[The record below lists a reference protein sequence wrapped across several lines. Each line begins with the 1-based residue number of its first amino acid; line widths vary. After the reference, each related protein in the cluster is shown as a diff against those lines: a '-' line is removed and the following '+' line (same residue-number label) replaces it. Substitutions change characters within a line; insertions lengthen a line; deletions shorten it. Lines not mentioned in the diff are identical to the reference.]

1 MNGDTIP
8 GYLYGLAAVPAS
20 PFNLAEFELM
30 KRSVLFDD
38 EDAMSLRLS
47 HDVLKD
53 QVGAVLDVWYGF
65 VASNSHLLA
74 AFTSAPDGAP
84 LSDYLAAVCKRFRQ
98 WIRDKAHGL
107 RGSVSVMAHQS

>member
-1 MNGDTIP
+1 MNADTIP
-8 GYLYGLAAVPAS
+8 GYLYGSAAVPAS

-38 EDAMSLRLS
+38 EYAKSLHLS

-53 QVGAVLDVWYGF
+53 QVVLDVWYGF

-74 AFTSAPDGAP
+74 AFTSAPEGAP
-84 LSDYLAAVCKRFRQ
+84 LSDYLAAE
-98 WIRDKAHGL
+98 WNRDEAHGL
-107 RGSVSVMAHQS
+107 WGSVSVMAHQS